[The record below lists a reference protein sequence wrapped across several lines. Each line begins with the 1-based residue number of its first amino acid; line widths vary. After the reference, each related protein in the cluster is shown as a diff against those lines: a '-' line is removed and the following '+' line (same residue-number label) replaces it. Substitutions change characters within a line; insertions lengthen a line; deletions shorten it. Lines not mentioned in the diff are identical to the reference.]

1 MLAQSIFS
9 PEEQALHKNLL
20 RRGHKYMPKHLK
32 EGEKP
37 SDSLQQKTQ
46 TINVTARLSVKYMHI
61 FCSPL
66 WLLLLSTVVSNYTV
80 SL

>member
-1 MLAQSIFS
+1 ML
-9 PEEQALHKNLL
+9 
-20 RRGHKYMPKHLK
+20 KHLK

-46 TINVTARLSVKYMHI
+46 TINVRVRLSVKYMHI